1 MRLLPFSPS
10 PALAEPEL
18 AEPAMAAPPGQRE
31 LTRHNGEH
39 ACAGPGLSCRFAASS
54 APLWQSSNVLYHT
67 ELQTRGRS
75 SGDHHSRQLD
85 LKRDRVPRKNA
96 KKTSTGKNAL
106 AGGLAG
112 TIVSCCIHPVDTL
125 KTMIQASHG
134 SGRSPFHTLAT
145 LVHERGFG
153 GLYRGLGS
161 NMTTSAPISALYT
174 CTYEAVKEALLPRL
188 SNEHWAVAHCVAGGC
203 ASVATSFVFTPSEA
217 VKQRM
222 QLGGH
227 YNNSWTALVSILR
240 NEGIASLYSGWGAV
254 LARNVPQSIIK
265 FLTYEGLK
273 GWVLKDRPQDQRL
286 STFQTLAIG
295 GAAGSTAA
303 FVTTPFDV
311 IKTRLQAQV
320 PGTLLQYNGVR
331 HALSR
336 IVAEEGVAGL
346 YRGVLPRLFIYVSQ
360 GAIFFASY
368 EALRHLLALNAQELC
383 GKTVGALQAKP
394 LSRSLGQHESLRD
407 AEGDNATAEYL
418 LALVGRLSGALLYVL
433 EVEARGRHLVRVVAH
448 HFHLETCQQVTQV
461 QRSQGIRLT
470 SCNVVGPPQAG
481 LAATVHGRAAPQ
493 RDEGA
498 DPRG

>member
-1 MRLLPFSPS
+1 MRLLPFSQS
-10 PALAEPEL
+10 PARAEPEL

-31 LTRHNGEH
+31 PTRDKGEH

-54 APLWQSSNVLYHT
+54 APLWQSPTVLSHA
-67 ELQTRGRS
+67 EPQRRGRS
-75 SGDHHSRQLD
+75 SRGHHLRQLD
-85 LKRDRVPRKNA
+85 LKRDPLVRPSGKESLSEHVPEPRKNA

-145 LVHERGFG
+145 LVQERGFG

-174 CTYEAVKEALLPRL
+174 CTYEAVKEALLRRL
-188 SNEHWAVAHCVAGGC
+188 PNEHWAVAHCVAGGC

-227 YNNSWTALVSILR
+227 YNNSWVALVSILR
-240 NEGIASLYSGWGAV
+240 NEEIASLYSGWGAV

-273 GWVLKDRPQDQRL
+273 SWVLKDRPQDQRL

-346 YRGVLPRLFIYVSQ
+346 YRGVLPRLLIYVSQ

-368 EALRHLLALNAQELC
+368 EALRHLLALNAQEFC
-383 GKTVGALQAKP
+383 GKTVDALQAKP
-394 LSRSLGQHESLRD
+394 LSRSLGQQRSLCD
-407 AEGDNATAEYL
+407 AEKT
-418 LALVGRLSGALLYVL
+418 
-433 EVEARGRHLVRVVAH
+433 
-448 HFHLETCQQVTQV
+448 
-461 QRSQGIRLT
+461 
-470 SCNVVGPPQAG
+470 
-481 LAATVHGRAAPQ
+481 
-493 RDEGA
+493 
-498 DPRG
+498 